1 MTQKNFGA
9 TIRALREAQQI
20 SLRKFA
26 DKVGISPTYLSKIE
40 RDEFPPPGEETVKKF
55 AEALNQDTDELLAL
69 AGKVSSDLPA
79 IIQQKVNAS
88 ESCGARVDIH
98 TIAVTPQNRNA
109 ILAMKGHYENWKC
122 PPAGFMWLSKRP
134 PQKIYEQNGAAR
146 FRLEAKASPDG
157 AGLEIT
163 PELES
168 VDVEGMLGKLL
179 KTFFIGPFIR
189 DILIHRIMQSV
200 NAANLK
206 RTFPPALAEF
216 KPQMQAARFTD
227 IGGGK
232 LGLSVNMTLHVNK
245 AQAGGL
251 LRRIVEQAR

>member
-1 MTQKNFGA
+1 M
-9 TIRALREAQQI
+9 RR
-20 SLRKFA
+20 
-26 DKVGISPTYLSKIE
+26 
-40 RDEFPPPGEETVKKF
+40 
-55 AEALNQDTDELLAL
+55 LAL
-69 AGKVSSDLPA
+69 FVTFGSLLGQGPVAIEFGPETFNVDVDGTAVPFTTKGVIHAANSSDGGLDIGLQFDSDMTGLQRQLPA
-79 IIQQKVNAS
+79 IIQKKMNAS
-88 ESCGARVDIH
+88 ENCGARVDIH